1 MSNIEKKLWKVRVRM
16 NIIIPATGV
25 GKRFKEAGYKELK
38 PFIKVMKNKVILDYV
53 VECFD
58 VQNDIF
64 YFIVQEREKSKFED
78 FALSRKINAK
88 IIVYK
93 GEKLGPAGSLYGVV
107 SQLQDILDEE
117 VIISYCDFGQE
128 WNYKDFLQFAQKNL
142 DVQAIIPC
150 YTGYHPHL
158 LPLENVY
165 AACKVYDDTYKV
177 YEVIEKY
184 NSKNKFEEY
193 YSSGIYY
200 FRTLKLAIEAIKKQI
215 EAKDMASGEY
225 YVSVTNNYIEN
236 VLCYPFIEK
245 FYQFGTP
252 KDFEYV
258 KEKLNSQDVNNEKT
272 KIQNTIILSAGRGE
286 RFLNLNFNQPKPFL
300 PLGKTSIIEN
310 IIDTLKNVDTNII
323 CVGAQDHEKYWEN
336 IKQEIRFVK
345 PNKIGAAYS
354 YKESCGDLSGNV
366 LILPCD
372 LIAKHVNKEF
382 IRLQKEYEVIVFVT
396 HASKYNIN
404 NPHYFTWVDGENNKI
419 DNIFVKNRSNDANLV
434 MIGSFYFKEN
444 SLLLEYINKIFQ
456 EDVKTNGEF
465 YIDNVFELLIK
476 THKIG
481 YIIVDNY
488 FSFGTPEEYLENKYW
503 YNIPKSKI
511 RD

>member
-1 MSNIEKKLWKVRVRM
+1 M
-16 NIIIPATGV
+16 NIIIPATGI

-38 PFIKVMKNKVILDYV
+38 PFIKVMEDKVILDYV

-64 YFIVQEREKSKFED
+64 YFIAQECEKNKFED
-78 FALSRKINAK
+78 FVLSRKINAK
-88 IIVYK
+88 VIVYK

-107 SQLQDILDEE
+107 SQLQDILDAE

-128 WNYKDFLQFAQKNL
+128 WNYKDFLQFAQENL
-142 DVQAIIPC
+142 EAQAIIPC

-165 AACKVYDDTYKV
+165 AACKVYDNTYKV

-200 FRTLKLAIEAIKKQI
+200 FRSLKLAMEAIKKQI
-215 EAKDMASGEY
+215 EAQDMVFGEY
-225 YVSVTNNYIEN
+225 YMSVTNNYLEN

-252 KDFEYV
+252 KDFEYA
-258 KEKLNSQDVNNEKT
+258 KEKLNLQDVNNEKT

-310 IIDTLKNVDTNII
+310 IIDTLKNVGTNII
-323 CVGAQDHEKYWEN
+323 CVGAQDHKKYWES
-336 IKQEIRFVK
+336 IKQEVRFVE

-354 YKESCGDLSGNV
+354 YKESCKDLDGDV

-372 LIAKHVNKEF
+372 LIAKHINEEF
-382 IRLQKEYEVIVFVT
+382 KKLQKEYEVIIFVT
-396 HASKYNIN
+396 QASKYNIN
-404 NPHYFTWVDGENNKI
+404 NPHYFTWIDGKDNKI
-419 DNIFVKNRSNDANLV
+419 DNIFIKNRSNGANLI

-456 EDVKTNGEF
+456 EDIKTNGEF

-476 THKIG
+476 THNIG
-481 YIIVDNY
+481 YMIVDNY
-488 FSFGTPEEYLENKYW
+488 FSFGTPEEYMENKYW
-503 YNIPKSKI
+503 FCKINIRKNNGQ
-511 RD
+511 

>member
-1 MSNIEKKLWKVRVRM
+1 M
-16 NIIIPATGV
+16 NIIIPATGI
-25 GKRFKEAGYKELK
+25 GKRFKEAGYKDLK
-38 PFIKVMKNKVILDYV
+38 PFIKVVKDKVILDYV

-58 VQNDIF
+58 TQKDIF
-64 YFIVQEREKSKFED
+64 YFIVQECEKNKFED
-78 FALSRKINAK
+78 FILSRKINAK

-93 GEKLGPAGSLYGVV
+93 GQKLGPAGSLYGVV
-107 SQLQDILDEE
+107 SQLQDILNEE

-128 WNYKDFLQFAQKNL
+128 WNYRDFIQFIQENL

-165 AACKVYDDTYKV
+165 AVCKVYDNTYKV

-215 EAKDMASGEY
+215 EAKDKVFGEY
-225 YVSVTNNYIEN
+225 YISMTNNYLEN

-252 KDFEYV
+252 KDFEYA
-258 KEKLNSQDVNNEKT
+258 KKKLNSQDVNNEKI

-300 PLGKTSIIEN
+300 PLGKTCIIDN
-310 IIDTLKNVDTNII
+310 IINTLNDVETNII
-323 CVGAQDHEKYWEN
+323 CVGAQDHKKYWES
-336 IKQEIRFVK
+336 IKQEVRFVK

-354 YKESCGDLSGNV
+354 YKESCGNLSGDV

-372 LIAKHVNKEF
+372 LIAKHITKEF

-396 HASKYNIN
+396 HASKYNVN

-456 EDVKTNGEF
+456 VDIKTNGEF

-476 THKIG
+476 THKVG
-481 YIIVDNY
+481 YVIVSNY
-488 FSFGTPEEYLENKYW
+488 FSYGTPDEYLENKYW
-503 YNIPKSKI
+503 
-511 RD
+511 RM

>member
-1 MSNIEKKLWKVRVRM
+1 M
-16 NIIIPATGV
+16 NIIIPATGI

-38 PFIKVMKNKVILDYV
+38 PFIKVMKDKVILDYV
-53 VECFD
+53 IECFD
-58 VQNDIF
+58 TQKDVF
-64 YFIVQEREKSKFED
+64 YFIIQECEKNKFED
-78 FALSRKINAK
+78 FILSRKINAK

-93 GEKLGPAGSLYGVV
+93 GQKLGPAGSLYGVV
-107 SQLQDILDEE
+107 SQLQDILNEE

-128 WNYKDFLQFAQKNL
+128 WNYRDFIQFTQENL

-165 AACKVYDDTYKV
+165 AVCKVYDNTYKV

-215 EAKDMASGEY
+215 EAKDKVFGEY
-225 YVSVTNNYIEN
+225 YISMTNNYLEN

-252 KDFEYV
+252 KDFEYA
-258 KEKLNSQDVNNEKT
+258 KKKLNSQDVNNEKI

-310 IIDTLKNVDTNII
+310 IIDTLKDVETKII
-323 CVGAQDHEKYWEN
+323 CVGAQDHKKYWES
-336 IKQEIRFVK
+336 IKQEVRFVK

-354 YKESCGDLSGNV
+354 YKESCGNLSGDV

-372 LIAKHVNKEF
+372 LIAKHITKEF

-396 HASKYNIN
+396 HASKYNVN
-404 NPHYFTWVDGENNKI
+404 NSHYFTWVDGENNKI

-434 MIGSFYFKEN
+434 MIGSFYFK
-444 SLLLEYINKIFQ
+444 
-456 EDVKTNGEF
+456 
-465 YIDNVFELLIK
+465 
-476 THKIG
+476 
-481 YIIVDNY
+481 
-488 FSFGTPEEYLENKYW
+488 
-503 YNIPKSKI
+503 
-511 RD
+511 

>member
-1 MSNIEKKLWKVRVRM
+1 M
-16 NIIIPATGV
+16 NIIIPATGI
-25 GKRFKEAGYKELK
+25 GKRFKEAGYKDLK
-38 PFIKVMKNKVILDYV
+38 PFIKVVKDKVILDYV

-58 VQNDIF
+58 TQKDIF
-64 YFIVQEREKSKFED
+64 YFIVQECEKNKFED
-78 FALSRKINAK
+78 FILSRKINAK

-93 GEKLGPAGSLYGVV
+93 GQKLGPAGSLYGVV
-107 SQLQDILDEE
+107 SQLQDILNEE

-128 WNYKDFLQFAQKNL
+128 WNYRDFIQFTQENL

-165 AACKVYDDTYKV
+165 AVCKVYDNTYKV

-215 EAKDMASGEY
+215 EAKDKVFGEY
-225 YVSVTNNYIEN
+225 YISMTNNYLEN

-252 KDFEYV
+252 KDFEYA
-258 KEKLNSQDVNNEKT
+258 KKKLNSQDVNNEKI

-300 PLGKTSIIEN
+300 PLGKTCIIDN
-310 IIDTLKNVDTNII
+310 IINTLNDVETNII
-323 CVGAQDHEKYWEN
+323 CVGAQDHKKYWES
-336 IKQEIRFVK
+336 IKQEVRFVK

-354 YKESCGDLSGNV
+354 YKESCGNLSGDV

-372 LIAKHVNKEF
+372 LIAKHITKEF

-396 HASKYNIN
+396 HASKYNVN

-444 SLLLEYINKIFQ
+444 S
-456 EDVKTNGEF
+456 
-465 YIDNVFELLIK
+465 
-476 THKIG
+476 
-481 YIIVDNY
+481 
-488 FSFGTPEEYLENKYW
+488 
-503 YNIPKSKI
+503 
-511 RD
+511 

>member
-1 MSNIEKKLWKVRVRM
+1 M
-16 NIIIPATGV
+16 NIIIPATGI

-38 PFIKVMKNKVILDYV
+38 PFIKVMKDKVILDYV
-53 VECFD
+53 IECFD
-58 VQNDIF
+58 TQKDVF
-64 YFIVQEREKSKFED
+64 YFIIQECEKNKFED
-78 FALSRKINAK
+78 FILSRKINAK

-93 GEKLGPAGSLYGVV
+93 GQKLGPAGSLYGVV
-107 SQLQDILDEE
+107 SQLQDILNEE

-128 WNYKDFLQFAQKNL
+128 WNYRDFIQFTQENL

-165 AACKVYDDTYKV
+165 AVCKVYDNTYKV

-215 EAKDMASGEY
+215 EAKDKVFGEY
-225 YVSVTNNYIEN
+225 YISMTNNYLEN

-252 KDFEYV
+252 KDFEYA
-258 KEKLNSQDVNNEKT
+258 KKKLNSQDVNNEKI

-310 IIDTLKNVDTNII
+310 IIDTLKDVETKII
-323 CVGAQDHEKYWEN
+323 CVGAQDHKKYWES
-336 IKQEIRFVK
+336 IKQEVRFVK

-354 YKESCGDLSGNV
+354 YKESCGNLSGDV

-372 LIAKHVNKEF
+372 LIAKHITKEF

-396 HASKYNIN
+396 HASKYNVN
-404 NPHYFTWVDGENNKI
+404 NSHYFTWVDGENNKI

-434 MIGSFYFKEN
+434 MIGSFYFKA
-444 SLLLEYINKIFQ
+444 
-456 EDVKTNGEF
+456 
-465 YIDNVFELLIK
+465 
-476 THKIG
+476 
-481 YIIVDNY
+481 
-488 FSFGTPEEYLENKYW
+488 
-503 YNIPKSKI
+503 
-511 RD
+511 

>member
-1 MSNIEKKLWKVRVRM
+1 M
-16 NIIIPATGV
+16 NIIIPATGI
-25 GKRFKEAGYKELK
+25 GKRFKEAGYKDLK
-38 PFIKVMKNKVILDYV
+38 PFIKVVKDKVILDYV

-58 VQNDIF
+58 TQKDIF
-64 YFIVQEREKSKFED
+64 YFIVQECEKNKFED
-78 FALSRKINAK
+78 FILSRKINAK

-93 GEKLGPAGSLYGVV
+93 GQKLGPAGSLYGVV
-107 SQLQDILDEE
+107 SQLQDILNEE

-128 WNYKDFLQFAQKNL
+128 WNYRDFIQFTQENL

-165 AACKVYDDTYKV
+165 AVCKVYDNTYKV

-215 EAKDMASGEY
+215 EAKDKVFGEY
-225 YVSVTNNYIEN
+225 YISMTNNYLEN

-252 KDFEYV
+252 KDFEYA
-258 KEKLNSQDVNNEKT
+258 KKKLNSQDVNNEKI

-300 PLGKTSIIEN
+300 PLGKTCIIDN
-310 IIDTLKNVDTNII
+310 IINTLNDVETNII
-323 CVGAQDHEKYWEN
+323 CVGAQDHKKYWES
-336 IKQEIRFVK
+336 IKQEVRFVK
-345 PNKIGAAYS
+345 SNKIGAAYS
-354 YKESCGDLSGNV
+354 YKESCGNLSGDV

-372 LIAKHVNKEF
+372 LIAKHITKEF

-396 HASKYNIN
+396 HASKYNVN

-456 EDVKTNGEF
+456 EDIKTNGEF

-476 THKIG
+476 THKVG
-481 YIIVDNY
+481 YVIVSNY
-488 FSFGTPEEYLENKYW
+488 FSYGTPDEYLENKYW
-503 YNIPKSKI
+503 
-511 RD
+511 RM

>member
-1 MSNIEKKLWKVRVRM
+1 M
-16 NIIIPATGV
+16 NIIIPATGI
-25 GKRFKEAGYKELK
+25 GKRFKEAGYKDLK
-38 PFIKVMKNKVILDYV
+38 PFIKVVKDKVILDYV

-58 VQNDIF
+58 TQKDIF
-64 YFIVQEREKSKFED
+64 YFIVQECEKNKFED
-78 FALSRKINAK
+78 FILSRKINAK

-93 GEKLGPAGSLYGVV
+93 GRKLGPAGSLYGVV
-107 SQLQDILDEE
+107 SQLQDILNEE

-128 WNYKDFLQFAQKNL
+128 WNYRDFIQFTQENL

-165 AACKVYDDTYKV
+165 AVCKVYDNTYKV

-215 EAKDMASGEY
+215 EAKDKVFGEY
-225 YVSVTNNYIEN
+225 YISMTNNYLEN

-252 KDFEYV
+252 KDFEYA
-258 KEKLNSQDVNNEKT
+258 KKKLNSQDVNNEKI

-300 PLGKTSIIEN
+300 PLGKTCIIDN
-310 IIDTLKNVDTNII
+310 IINTLNDVETNII
-323 CVGAQDHEKYWEN
+323 CVGAQDHKKYWES
-336 IKQEIRFVK
+336 IKQEVRFVK

-354 YKESCGDLSGNV
+354 YKESCGNLSGDV

-372 LIAKHVNKEF
+372 LIAKHITKEF

-396 HASKYNIN
+396 HASKYNVN

-456 EDVKTNGEF
+456 EDIKTNGEF

-476 THKIG
+476 THKVG
-481 YIIVDNY
+481 YVIVSNY
-488 FSFGTPEEYLENKYW
+488 FSYGTPDEYLENKYW
-503 YNIPKSKI
+503 
-511 RD
+511 RM

>member
-1 MSNIEKKLWKVRVRM
+1 M
-16 NIIIPATGV
+16 NIIIPATGI
-25 GKRFKEAGYKELK
+25 GKRFKEAGYKDLK
-38 PFIKVMKNKVILDYV
+38 PFIKVVKDKVILDYV

-58 VQNDIF
+58 TQKDIF
-64 YFIVQEREKSKFED
+64 YFIVQECEKNKFED
-78 FALSRKINAK
+78 FILSRKINAK

-93 GEKLGPAGSLYGVV
+93 GQKLGPAGSLYGVV
-107 SQLQDILDEE
+107 SQLQDILNEE

-128 WNYKDFLQFAQKNL
+128 WNYRDFIQFTQENL

-165 AACKVYDDTYKV
+165 AVCKVYDNTYKV

-215 EAKDMASGEY
+215 EAKDKVFGEY
-225 YVSVTNNYIEN
+225 YISMTNNYLEN

-252 KDFEYV
+252 KDFEYA
-258 KEKLNSQDVNNEKT
+258 KKKLNSQDVNNEKI

-300 PLGKTSIIEN
+300 PLGKTCIIDN
-310 IIDTLKNVDTNII
+310 IINTLNDVETNII
-323 CVGAQDHEKYWEN
+323 CVGAQDHKKYWES
-336 IKQEIRFVK
+336 IKQEVRFVK

-354 YKESCGDLSGNV
+354 YKESCGNLSGDV

-372 LIAKHVNKEF
+372 LIAKHITKEF

-396 HASKYNIN
+396 HASKYNVN

-444 SLLLEYINKIFQ
+444 SLLLE
-456 EDVKTNGEF
+456 
-465 YIDNVFELLIK
+465 
-476 THKIG
+476 
-481 YIIVDNY
+481 
-488 FSFGTPEEYLENKYW
+488 
-503 YNIPKSKI
+503 
-511 RD
+511 

>member
-1 MSNIEKKLWKVRVRM
+1 M
-16 NIIIPATGV
+16 NIIIPATGI
-25 GKRFKEAGYKELK
+25 GKRFKEAGYKDLK
-38 PFIKVMKNKVILDYV
+38 PFIKVVKDKVILDYV

-58 VQNDIF
+58 TQKDIF
-64 YFIVQEREKSKFED
+64 YFIVQECEKNKFED
-78 FALSRKINAK
+78 FILSRKINAK

-93 GEKLGPAGSLYGVV
+93 GQKLGPAGSLYGVV
-107 SQLQDILDEE
+107 SQLQDILNEE

-128 WNYKDFLQFAQKNL
+128 WNYRDFIQFTQENL

-165 AACKVYDDTYKV
+165 AVCKVYDNTYKV

-215 EAKDMASGEY
+215 EAKDKVFGEY
-225 YVSVTNNYIEN
+225 YISMTNNYLEN

-252 KDFEYV
+252 KDFEYA
-258 KEKLNSQDVNNEKT
+258 KKKLNSQDVNNEKI

-300 PLGKTSIIEN
+300 PLGKTCIIDN
-310 IIDTLKNVDTNII
+310 IINTLNDVETNII
-323 CVGAQDHEKYWEN
+323 CVGAQDHKKYWES
-336 IKQEIRFVK
+336 IKQEVRFVK

-354 YKESCGDLSGNV
+354 YKESCGNLSGDV

-372 LIAKHVNKEF
+372 LIAKHITKEF

-396 HASKYNIN
+396 HASKYNVN

-444 SLLLEYINKIFQ
+444 SLLLEY
-456 EDVKTNGEF
+456 
-465 YIDNVFELLIK
+465 
-476 THKIG
+476 
-481 YIIVDNY
+481 
-488 FSFGTPEEYLENKYW
+488 
-503 YNIPKSKI
+503 
-511 RD
+511 

>member
-1 MSNIEKKLWKVRVRM
+1 VVKD
-16 NIIIPATGV
+16 
-25 GKRFKEAGYKELK
+25 
-38 PFIKVMKNKVILDYV
+38 KVILDYV

-58 VQNDIF
+58 TQKDIF
-64 YFIVQEREKSKFED
+64 YFIVQECEKNKFED
-78 FALSRKINAK
+78 FILSRKINAK

-93 GEKLGPAGSLYGVV
+93 GQKLGPAGSLYGVV
-107 SQLQDILDEE
+107 SQLQDILNEE

-128 WNYKDFLQFAQKNL
+128 WNYRDFIQFTQENL

-165 AACKVYDDTYKV
+165 AVCKVYDNTYKV

-215 EAKDMASGEY
+215 EAKDKVFGEY
-225 YVSVTNNYIEN
+225 YISMTNNYLEN

-252 KDFEYV
+252 KDFEYA
-258 KEKLNSQDVNNEKT
+258 KKKLNSQDVNNEKI

-300 PLGKTSIIEN
+300 PLGKTCIIDN
-310 IIDTLKNVDTNII
+310 IINTLNDVETNII
-323 CVGAQDHEKYWEN
+323 CVGAQDHKKYWES
-336 IKQEIRFVK
+336 IKQEVRFVK

-354 YKESCGDLSGNV
+354 YKESCGNLSGDV

-372 LIAKHVNKEF
+372 LIAKHITKEF

-396 HASKYNIN
+396 HASKYNVN

-456 EDVKTNGEF
+456 EDIKTNGEF

-476 THKIG
+476 THKVG
-481 YIIVDNY
+481 YVIVSNY
-488 FSFGTPEEYLENKYW
+488 FSYGTPDEYLENKYW
-503 YNIPKSKI
+503 
-511 RD
+511 RM

>member
-1 MSNIEKKLWKVRVRM
+1 M
-16 NIIIPATGV
+16 NIIIPATGI

-38 PFIKVMKNKVILDYV
+38 PFIKVMKDKVILDYV
-53 VECFD
+53 IECFD
-58 VQNDIF
+58 TQKDVF
-64 YFIVQEREKSKFED
+64 YFIIQECEKNKFED
-78 FALSRKINAK
+78 FILSRKINAK

-93 GEKLGPAGSLYGVV
+93 GQKLGPAGSLYGVV
-107 SQLQDILDEE
+107 SQLQDILNEE

-128 WNYKDFLQFAQKNL
+128 WNYRDFIQFTQENL

-158 LPLENVY
+158 LPLENMY
-165 AACKVYDDTYKV
+165 AVCKVYDNTYKV

-215 EAKDMASGEY
+215 EAKDKVFGEY
-225 YVSVTNNYIEN
+225 YISMTNNYLEN

-252 KDFEYV
+252 KDFEYA
-258 KEKLNSQDVNNEKT
+258 KKKLNSQDVNNEKI

-310 IIDTLKNVDTNII
+310 IIDTLKDVETKII
-323 CVGAQDHEKYWEN
+323 CVGAQDHKKYWES
-336 IKQEIRFVK
+336 IKQEVRFVK

-354 YKESCGDLSGNV
+354 YKESCGNLSGDV

-372 LIAKHVNKEF
+372 LIAKHITKEF

-396 HASKYNIN
+396 HASKYNVN
-404 NPHYFTWVDGENNKI
+404 NSHYFTWVDGENNKI

-434 MIGSFYFKEN
+434 MIGSFYFKAN

-456 EDVKTNGEF
+456 EDIKTNGEF

-476 THKIG
+476 THKVG
-481 YIIVDNY
+481 YVIVSNY
-488 FSFGTPEEYLENKYW
+488 FSYGTPDEYMENKYW
-503 YNIPKSKI
+503 
-511 RD
+511 RM

>member
-1 MSNIEKKLWKVRVRM
+1 M
-16 NIIIPATGV
+16 NIIIPATGI
-25 GKRFKEAGYKELK
+25 GKRFKEAGYKDLK
-38 PFIKVMKNKVILDYV
+38 PFIKVVKDKVILDYV

-58 VQNDIF
+58 TQKDIF
-64 YFIVQEREKSKFED
+64 YFIVQECEKNKFED
-78 FALSRKINAK
+78 FILSRKINAK

-93 GEKLGPAGSLYGVV
+93 GQKLGPAGSLYGVV
-107 SQLQDILDEE
+107 SQLQDILNEE

-128 WNYKDFLQFAQKNL
+128 WNYRDFIQFTQENL

-165 AACKVYDDTYKV
+165 AVCKVYDNTYKV

-215 EAKDMASGEY
+215 EAKDKVFGEY
-225 YVSVTNNYIEN
+225 YISMTNNYLEN

-252 KDFEYV
+252 KDFEYA
-258 KEKLNSQDVNNEKT
+258 KKKLNSQDVNNEKI

-286 RFLNLNFNQPKPFL
+286 RFLNLDFNQPKPFL
-300 PLGKTSIIEN
+300 PLGKTCIIDN
-310 IIDTLKNVDTNII
+310 IINTLNDVETNII
-323 CVGAQDHEKYWEN
+323 CVGAQDHKKYWES
-336 IKQEIRFVK
+336 IKQEVRFVK

-354 YKESCGDLSGNV
+354 YKESCGNLSGDV

-372 LIAKHVNKEF
+372 LIAKHITKEF

-396 HASKYNIN
+396 HASKYNVN

-456 EDVKTNGEF
+456 EDIKTNGEF

-476 THKIG
+476 THKVG
-481 YIIVDNY
+481 YVIVSNY
-488 FSFGTPEEYLENKYW
+488 FSYGTPDEYLENKYW
-503 YNIPKSKI
+503 
-511 RD
+511 RM

>member
-1 MSNIEKKLWKVRVRM
+1 M
-16 NIIIPATGV
+16 NIIIPATGI
-25 GKRFKEAGYKELK
+25 GKRFKEAGYKDLK
-38 PFIKVMKNKVILDYV
+38 PFIKVIEDKIILDYV
-53 VECFD
+53 IECFD
-58 VQNDIF
+58 IQNDTF
-64 YFIVQEREKSKFED
+64 YFIVQESEKNKFED
-78 FALSRKINAK
+78 FISSRNINARV
-88 IIVYK
+88 IVYT
-93 GEKLGPAGSLYGVV
+93 GEKLGPAGSLYGVFL
-107 SQLQDILDEE
+107 QLEDILNEE

-128 WNYKDFLQFAQKNL
+128 WNYKNFLKFIEENQDAQA
-142 DVQAIIPC
+142 VIPC

-158 LPLENVY
+158 IPLENVY
-165 AACKVYDDTYKV
+165 AACKVYDNTYKV

-184 NSKNKFEEY
+184 NSKNKFEEC

-200 FRTLKLAIEAIKKQI
+200 FKSLKLAMEAIKKQI
-215 EAKDMASGEY
+215 DAKDMTSGEY
-225 YVSVTNNYIEN
+225 YISVTNNYLEN

-258 KEKLNSQDVNNEKT
+258 KDKLNSQDIYNEKL
-272 KIQNTIILSAGRGE
+272 KIQNTVILSAGRGE

-300 PLGKTSIIEN
+300 PLGDSTIVEN
-310 IIDTLKNVDTNII
+310 IINTLKNVETNII

-336 IKQEIRFVK
+336 ISKEVRFVK

-354 YKESCGDLSGNV
+354 YKESCGDLKGDV

-372 LIAKHVNKEF
+372 LIAKHINEEF
-382 IRLQKEYEVIVFVT
+382 KSLQKECEIIIFVT
-396 HASKYNIN
+396 QASRYNIN
-404 NPHYFTWVDGENNKI
+404 NPHYFTWVDGKDGKVDTI
-419 DNIFVKNRSNDANLV
+419 SVKNRSNDTDLV

-456 EDVKTNGEF
+456 EDIKTNGEF

-476 THKIG
+476 THKVG
-481 YIIVDNY
+481 YIIVNNY

-503 YNIPKSKI
+503 FEVVL
-511 RD
+511 

>member
-1 MSNIEKKLWKVRVRM
+1 M
-16 NIIIPATGV
+16 NIIIPATGI
-25 GKRFKEAGYKELK
+25 GKRFKEAGYKDLK
-38 PFIKVMKNKVILDYV
+38 PFIKVVKDKVILDYV

-58 VQNDIF
+58 TQKDIF
-64 YFIVQEREKSKFED
+64 YFIVQECEKNKFED
-78 FALSRKINAK
+78 FILSRKINAK

-93 GEKLGPAGSLYGVV
+93 GQKLGPAGSLYGVV
-107 SQLQDILDEE
+107 SQLQDILNEE

-128 WNYKDFLQFAQKNL
+128 WNYRDFIQFIQENL

-165 AACKVYDDTYKV
+165 AVCKVYDNTYKV

-215 EAKDMASGEY
+215 EAKDKVFGEY
-225 YVSVTNNYIEN
+225 YISMTNNYLEN

-252 KDFEYV
+252 KDFEYA
-258 KEKLNSQDVNNEKT
+258 KKKLNSQDVNNEKI

-300 PLGKTSIIEN
+300 PLGKTCIIDN
-310 IIDTLKNVDTNII
+310 IINTLNDVETNII
-323 CVGAQDHEKYWEN
+323 CVGAQDHKKYWES
-336 IKQEIRFVK
+336 IKQEVRFVK

-354 YKESCGDLSGNV
+354 YKESCGNLSGDV

-372 LIAKHVNKEF
+372 LIAKHITKEF

-396 HASKYNIN
+396 HASKYNVN

-456 EDVKTNGEF
+456 EDIKTNGEF

-476 THKIG
+476 THKVG
-481 YIIVDNY
+481 YVIVSNY
-488 FSFGTPEEYLENKYW
+488 FSYGTPDEYLENKYW
-503 YNIPKSKI
+503 
-511 RD
+511 RM

>member
-1 MSNIEKKLWKVRVRM
+1 M
-16 NIIIPATGV
+16 NIIIPATGI

-38 PFIKVMKNKVILDYV
+38 PFIKVMKDKVILDYV
-53 VECFD
+53 IECFD
-58 VQNDIF
+58 TQKDVF
-64 YFIVQEREKSKFED
+64 YFIIQECEKNKFED
-78 FALSRKINAK
+78 FILSRKINAK

-93 GEKLGPAGSLYGVV
+93 GQKLGPAGSLYGVV
-107 SQLQDILDEE
+107 SQLQDILNEE

-128 WNYKDFLQFAQKNL
+128 WNYRDFIQFTQENL

-165 AACKVYDDTYKV
+165 AVCKVYDNTYKV

-215 EAKDMASGEY
+215 EAKDKVFGEY
-225 YVSVTNNYIEN
+225 YISMTNNYLEN

-252 KDFEYV
+252 KDFEYA
-258 KEKLNSQDVNNEKT
+258 KKKLNSQDVNNEKI

-310 IIDTLKNVDTNII
+310 IIDTLKDVETKII
-323 CVGAQDHEKYWEN
+323 CVGAQDHKKYWES
-336 IKQEIRFVK
+336 IKQEVRFVK

-354 YKESCGDLSGNV
+354 YKESCGNLSGDV

-372 LIAKHVNKEF
+372 LIAKHITKEF

-396 HASKYNIN
+396 HASKYNVN
-404 NPHYFTWVDGENNKI
+404 NSHYFTWVDGENNKI
-419 DNIFVKNRSNDANLV
+419 DNI
-434 MIGSFYFKEN
+434 
-444 SLLLEYINKIFQ
+444 
-456 EDVKTNGEF
+456 
-465 YIDNVFELLIK
+465 
-476 THKIG
+476 
-481 YIIVDNY
+481 
-488 FSFGTPEEYLENKYW
+488 
-503 YNIPKSKI
+503 
-511 RD
+511 

>member
-1 MSNIEKKLWKVRVRM
+1 M
-16 NIIIPATGV
+16 NIIIPATGI
-25 GKRFKEAGYKELK
+25 GKRFKEAGYKDLK
-38 PFIKVMKNKVILDYV
+38 PFIKVVKDKVILDYV

-58 VQNDIF
+58 VQKDIF
-64 YFIVQEREKSKFED
+64 YFIVQECEKNKFED
-78 FALSRKINAK
+78 FILSRKINAK
-88 IIVYK
+88 VIVYK

-107 SQLQDILDEE
+107 SQLQDILNEE
-117 VIISYCDFGQE
+117 IIVSYCDFGQE
-128 WNYKDFLQFAQKNL
+128 WNYRDFMQFIQENL

-165 AACKVYDDTYKV
+165 AVCKVYDNTYKV

-215 EAKDMASGEY
+215 EAKDKVFGEY
-225 YVSVTNNYIEN
+225 YISMTNNYLEN
-236 VLCYPFIEK
+236 VLCYPFIGK

-258 KEKLNSQDVNNEKT
+258 KKKLNSQDVNNEKI

-300 PLGKTSIIEN
+300 PLGKTCIIDN
-310 IIDTLKNVDTNII
+310 IINTLNDVETNII
-323 CVGAQDHEKYWEN
+323 CVGAQDHKKYWES
-336 IKQEIRFVK
+336 IKQEVRFVK

-354 YKESCGDLSGNV
+354 YKESCGNLSGDV

-372 LIAKHVNKEF
+372 LIAKHITKEF

-396 HASKYNIN
+396 HASKYNVN

-434 MIGSFYFKEN
+434 MIG
-444 SLLLEYINKIFQ
+444 
-456 EDVKTNGEF
+456 
-465 YIDNVFELLIK
+465 
-476 THKIG
+476 
-481 YIIVDNY
+481 
-488 FSFGTPEEYLENKYW
+488 
-503 YNIPKSKI
+503 
-511 RD
+511 

>member
-1 MSNIEKKLWKVRVRM
+1 M
-16 NIIIPATGV
+16 NIIIPATGI
-25 GKRFKEAGYKELK
+25 GKRFKEAGYKDLK
-38 PFIKVMKNKVILDYV
+38 PFIKVVKDKVILDYV

-58 VQNDIF
+58 TQKDIF
-64 YFIVQEREKSKFED
+64 YFIVQECEKNKFED
-78 FALSRKINAK
+78 FILSRKINAK

-93 GEKLGPAGSLYGVV
+93 GQKLGPAGSLYGVV
-107 SQLQDILDEE
+107 SQLQDILNEE

-128 WNYKDFLQFAQKNL
+128 WNYRDFIQFTQENL

-165 AACKVYDDTYKV
+165 AVCKVYDNTYKV

-215 EAKDMASGEY
+215 EAKDKVFGEY
-225 YVSVTNNYIEN
+225 YISMTNNYLEN

-252 KDFEYV
+252 KDFEYA
-258 KEKLNSQDVNNEKT
+258 KKKLNSQDVNNEKI

-300 PLGKTSIIEN
+300 PLGKTCIIDN
-310 IIDTLKNVDTNII
+310 IINTLNDVETNII
-323 CVGAQDHEKYWEN
+323 CVGAQDHKKYWES
-336 IKQEIRFVK
+336 IKQEVRFVK

-354 YKESCGDLSGNV
+354 YKESCGNLSGDV

-372 LIAKHVNKEF
+372 LIAKHITKEF

-396 HASKYNIN
+396 HASKYNVN

-456 EDVKTNGEF
+456 E
-465 YIDNVFELLIK
+465 
-476 THKIG
+476 
-481 YIIVDNY
+481 
-488 FSFGTPEEYLENKYW
+488 
-503 YNIPKSKI
+503 
-511 RD
+511 

>member
-1 MSNIEKKLWKVRVRM
+1 M
-16 NIIIPATGV
+16 NIIIPATGI

-38 PFIKVMKNKVILDYV
+38 PFIKVMKDKVILDYV
-53 VECFD
+53 IECFD
-58 VQNDIF
+58 TQKDVF
-64 YFIVQEREKSKFED
+64 YFIIQECEKNKFED
-78 FALSRKINAK
+78 FILSRKINAK

-93 GEKLGPAGSLYGVV
+93 GQKLGPAGSLYGVV
-107 SQLQDILDEE
+107 SQLQDILNEE

-128 WNYKDFLQFAQKNL
+128 WNYRDFIQFTQENL

-165 AACKVYDDTYKV
+165 AVCKVYDNTYKV

-215 EAKDMASGEY
+215 EAKDKVFGEY
-225 YVSVTNNYIEN
+225 YISMTNNYLEN

-252 KDFEYV
+252 KDFEYA
-258 KEKLNSQDVNNEKT
+258 KKKLNSQDVNNEKI

-310 IIDTLKNVDTNII
+310 IIDTLKDVETKII
-323 CVGAQDHEKYWEN
+323 CVGAQDHKKYWES
-336 IKQEIRFVK
+336 IKQEVRFVK

-354 YKESCGDLSGNV
+354 YKESCGNLSGDV

-372 LIAKHVNKEF
+372 LIAKHITKEF

-396 HASKYNIN
+396 HASKYNVN
-404 NPHYFTWVDGENNKI
+404 NSHYFTWVDGENNKI
-419 DNIFVKNRSNDANLV
+419 DSIFVKNRSNDANLV
-434 MIGSFYFKEN
+434 MIGSFYFKAN

-456 EDVKTNGEF
+456 EDIKTNGEF
-465 YIDNVFELLIK
+465 YIDNVFDLLIK
-476 THKIG
+476 THKVG
-481 YIIVDNY
+481 YVIVSNY
-488 FSFGTPEEYLENKYW
+488 FSYGTPDEYMENKYW
-503 YNIPKSKI
+503 
-511 RD
+511 RM

>member
-1 MSNIEKKLWKVRVRM
+1 M
-16 NIIIPATGV
+16 NIIIPATGI

-38 PFIKVMKNKVILDYV
+38 PFIKVMKDKVILDYV
-53 VECFD
+53 IECFD
-58 VQNDIF
+58 TQKDVF
-64 YFIVQEREKSKFED
+64 YFIIQECEKNKFED
-78 FALSRKINAK
+78 FILSRKINAK

-93 GEKLGPAGSLYGVV
+93 GQKLGPAGSLYGVV
-107 SQLQDILDEE
+107 SQLQDILNEE

-128 WNYKDFLQFAQKNL
+128 WNYRDFIQFTQENL

-165 AACKVYDDTYKV
+165 AVCKVYDNTYKV

-215 EAKDMASGEY
+215 EAKDKVFGEY
-225 YVSVTNNYIEN
+225 YISMTNNYLEN

-252 KDFEYV
+252 KDFEYA
-258 KEKLNSQDVNNEKT
+258 KKKLNSQDVNNEKI

-310 IIDTLKNVDTNII
+310 IIDTLKDVETKII
-323 CVGAQDHEKYWEN
+323 CVGAQDHKKYWES
-336 IKQEIRFVK
+336 IKQEVRFVK

-354 YKESCGDLSGNV
+354 YKESCGNLSGDV

-372 LIAKHVNKEF
+372 LIAKHITKEF

-396 HASKYNIN
+396 HASKYNVN
-404 NPHYFTWVDGENNKI
+404 NSHYFTWVDGENNKI

-434 MIGSFYFKEN
+434 MIGSFYF
-444 SLLLEYINKIFQ
+444 
-456 EDVKTNGEF
+456 
-465 YIDNVFELLIK
+465 
-476 THKIG
+476 
-481 YIIVDNY
+481 
-488 FSFGTPEEYLENKYW
+488 
-503 YNIPKSKI
+503 
-511 RD
+511 

>member
-1 MSNIEKKLWKVRVRM
+1 M
-16 NIIIPATGV
+16 NIIIPATGI
-25 GKRFKEAGYKELK
+25 GKRFKEAGYKDLK
-38 PFIKVMKNKVILDYV
+38 PFIKVIEDKIILDYV
-53 VECFD
+53 IECFD
-58 VQNDIF
+58 IQNDTF
-64 YFIVQEREKSKFED
+64 YFIVQESEKNKFED
-78 FALSRKINAK
+78 FISSRNINARV
-88 IIVYK
+88 IVYT
-93 GEKLGPAGSLYGVV
+93 GEKLGPAGSLYGVFL
-107 SQLQDILDEE
+107 QLEDILNEE

-128 WNYKDFLQFAQKNL
+128 WNYKHFLKFIEENQDAQA
-142 DVQAIIPC
+142 VIPC

-158 LPLENVY
+158 IPLENVY
-165 AACKVYDDTYKV
+165 AACKVYDNTYKV

-184 NSKNKFEEY
+184 NSKNKFEEC

-200 FRTLKLAIEAIKKQI
+200 FKSLKLAMEAIKKQI
-215 EAKDMASGEY
+215 DAKDMTSGEY
-225 YVSVTNNYIEN
+225 YISVTNNYLEN

-258 KEKLNSQDVNNEKT
+258 KDKLNSQDIYNEKL
-272 KIQNTIILSAGRGE
+272 KIQNTVILSAGRGE

-300 PLGKTSIIEN
+300 PLGDSTIVEN
-310 IIDTLKNVDTNII
+310 IINTLKNVETNII

-336 IKQEIRFVK
+336 ISKEVRFVK

-354 YKESCGDLSGNV
+354 YKESCGDLKGDV

-372 LIAKHVNKEF
+372 LIAKHINEEF
-382 IRLQKEYEVIVFVT
+382 KSLQKECEIIIFVT
-396 HASKYNIN
+396 QASRYNIN
-404 NPHYFTWVDGENNKI
+404 NPHYFTWVDGKDGKVDTI
-419 DNIFVKNRSNDANLV
+419 SVKNRSNDTDLV

-456 EDVKTNGEF
+456 EDIKTNGEF

-476 THKIG
+476 THKVG
-481 YIIVDNY
+481 YIIVNNY

-503 YNIPKSKI
+503 FEVVL
-511 RD
+511 

>member
-1 MSNIEKKLWKVRVRM
+1 M
-16 NIIIPATGV
+16 NIIIPATGI
-25 GKRFKEAGYKELK
+25 GKRFKEAGYKDLK
-38 PFIKVMKNKVILDYV
+38 PFIKVVKDKVILDYV

-58 VQNDIF
+58 TQKDIF
-64 YFIVQEREKSKFED
+64 YFIVQECEKNKFED
-78 FALSRKINAK
+78 FILSRKINAK

-93 GEKLGPAGSLYGVV
+93 GQKLGPAGSLYGVV
-107 SQLQDILDEE
+107 SQLQDILNEE

-128 WNYKDFLQFAQKNL
+128 WNYRDFIQFTQENL

-165 AACKVYDDTYKV
+165 AVCKVYDNTYKV

-215 EAKDMASGEY
+215 EAKDKVFGEY
-225 YVSVTNNYIEN
+225 YISMTNNYLEN

-252 KDFEYV
+252 KDFEYA
-258 KEKLNSQDVNNEKT
+258 KKKLNSQDVNNEKI

-300 PLGKTSIIEN
+300 PLGKTCIIDN
-310 IIDTLKNVDTNII
+310 IINTLNDVETNII
-323 CVGAQDHEKYWEN
+323 CVGAQDHKKYWES
-336 IKQEIRFVK
+336 IKQEVRFVK

-354 YKESCGDLSGNV
+354 YKESCGNLSGDV

-372 LIAKHVNKEF
+372 LIAKHITKEF

-396 HASKYNIN
+396 HASKYNVN

-419 DNIFVKNRSNDANLV
+419 DNIFVKNR
-434 MIGSFYFKEN
+434 
-444 SLLLEYINKIFQ
+444 
-456 EDVKTNGEF
+456 
-465 YIDNVFELLIK
+465 
-476 THKIG
+476 
-481 YIIVDNY
+481 
-488 FSFGTPEEYLENKYW
+488 
-503 YNIPKSKI
+503 
-511 RD
+511 

>member
-1 MSNIEKKLWKVRVRM
+1 M
-16 NIIIPATGV
+16 NIIIPATGI
-25 GKRFKEAGYKELK
+25 GKRFKEAGYKDLK
-38 PFIKVMKNKVILDYV
+38 PFIKVVKDKVILDYV

-58 VQNDIF
+58 TQKDIF
-64 YFIVQEREKSKFED
+64 YFIVQECEKNKFED
-78 FALSRKINAK
+78 FILSRKINAK

-93 GEKLGPAGSLYGVV
+93 GQKLGPAGSLYGVV
-107 SQLQDILDEE
+107 SQLQDILNEE

-128 WNYKDFLQFAQKNL
+128 WNYRDFIQFTQENL

-165 AACKVYDDTYKV
+165 AVCKVYDNTYKV

-215 EAKDMASGEY
+215 EAKDKVFGEY
-225 YVSVTNNYIEN
+225 YISMTNNYLEN

-252 KDFEYV
+252 KDFEYA
-258 KEKLNSQDVNNEKT
+258 KKKLNSQDVNNEKI

-300 PLGKTSIIEN
+300 PLGKTCIIDN
-310 IIDTLKNVDTNII
+310 IINTLNDVETNII
-323 CVGAQDHEKYWEN
+323 CVGAQDHKKYWES
-336 IKQEIRFVK
+336 IKQEVRFVK

-354 YKESCGDLSGNV
+354 YKESCGNLSGDV

-372 LIAKHVNKEF
+372 LIAKHITKEF

-396 HASKYNIN
+396 HASKYNVN

-419 DNIFVKNRSNDANLV
+419 DNIFV
-434 MIGSFYFKEN
+434 
-444 SLLLEYINKIFQ
+444 
-456 EDVKTNGEF
+456 
-465 YIDNVFELLIK
+465 
-476 THKIG
+476 
-481 YIIVDNY
+481 
-488 FSFGTPEEYLENKYW
+488 
-503 YNIPKSKI
+503 
-511 RD
+511 

>member
-1 MSNIEKKLWKVRVRM
+1 M
-16 NIIIPATGV
+16 NIIIPATGI
-25 GKRFKEAGYKELK
+25 GKRFKEAGYKDLK
-38 PFIKVMKNKVILDYV
+38 PFIKVVKDKVILDYV

-58 VQNDIF
+58 TQKDIF
-64 YFIVQEREKSKFED
+64 YFIVQECEKNKFED
-78 FALSRKINAK
+78 FILSRKINAK

-93 GEKLGPAGSLYGVV
+93 GQKLGPAGSLYGVV
-107 SQLQDILDEE
+107 SQLQDILNEE

-128 WNYKDFLQFAQKNL
+128 WNYRDFIQFTQENL

-165 AACKVYDDTYKV
+165 AVCKVYDNTYKV

-215 EAKDMASGEY
+215 EAKDKVFGEY
-225 YVSVTNNYIEN
+225 YISMTNNYLEN

-252 KDFEYV
+252 KDFEYA
-258 KEKLNSQDVNNEKT
+258 KKKLNSQDVNNEKI

-300 PLGKTSIIEN
+300 PLGKICIIDN
-310 IIDTLKNVDTNII
+310 IINTLNDVETNII
-323 CVGAQDHEKYWEN
+323 CVGAQDHKKYWES
-336 IKQEIRFVK
+336 IKQEVRFVK

-354 YKESCGDLSGNV
+354 YKESCGNLSGDV

-372 LIAKHVNKEF
+372 LIAKHITKEF

-396 HASKYNIN
+396 HASKYNVN

-456 EDVKTNGEF
+456 EDIKTNGEF

-476 THKIG
+476 THKVG
-481 YIIVDNY
+481 YVIVSNY
-488 FSFGTPEEYLENKYW
+488 FSYGTPDEYLENKYW
-503 YNIPKSKI
+503 
-511 RD
+511 RM

>member
-1 MSNIEKKLWKVRVRM
+1 M
-16 NIIIPATGV
+16 NIIIPATGI

-38 PFIKVMKNKVILDYV
+38 PFIKVMKDKVILDYV
-53 VECFD
+53 IECFD
-58 VQNDIF
+58 TQKDVF
-64 YFIVQEREKSKFED
+64 YFIIQECEKNKFED
-78 FALSRKINAK
+78 FILSRKINAK

-93 GEKLGPAGSLYGVV
+93 GQKLGPAGSLYGVV
-107 SQLQDILDEE
+107 SQLQDILNEE

-128 WNYKDFLQFAQKNL
+128 WNYRDFIQFTQENL

-165 AACKVYDDTYKV
+165 AVCKVYDNTYKV

-215 EAKDMASGEY
+215 EAKDKVFGEY
-225 YVSVTNNYIEN
+225 YISITNNYLEN

-252 KDFEYV
+252 KDFEYA
-258 KEKLNSQDVNNEKT
+258 KKKLNSQDVNNEKI

-310 IIDTLKNVDTNII
+310 IIDTLKDVETKII
-323 CVGAQDHEKYWEN
+323 CVGAQDHKKYWES
-336 IKQEIRFVK
+336 IKQEVRFVK

-354 YKESCGDLSGNV
+354 YKESCGNLSGDV

-372 LIAKHVNKEF
+372 LIAKHITKEF

-396 HASKYNIN
+396 HASKYNVN
-404 NPHYFTWVDGENNKI
+404 NSHYFTWVDGENNKI

-434 MIGSFYFKEN
+434 MIGSFYFKAN

-456 EDVKTNGEF
+456 EDIKTNGEF

-476 THKIG
+476 THKVG
-481 YIIVDNY
+481 YVIVSNY
-488 FSFGTPEEYLENKYW
+488 FSYGTPDEYMENKYW
-503 YNIPKSKI
+503 
-511 RD
+511 RM

>member
-1 MSNIEKKLWKVRVRM
+1 M
-16 NIIIPATGV
+16 NIIIPATGI

-38 PFIKVMKNKVILDYV
+38 PFIKVMKDKVILDYV
-53 VECFD
+53 IECFD
-58 VQNDIF
+58 TQKDVF
-64 YFIVQEREKSKFED
+64 YFIIQECEKNKFED
-78 FALSRKINAK
+78 FILSRKINAK

-93 GEKLGPAGSLYGVV
+93 GQKLGPAGSLYGVV
-107 SQLQDILDEE
+107 SQLQDILNEE

-128 WNYKDFLQFAQKNL
+128 WNYRDFIQFTQENL

-165 AACKVYDDTYKV
+165 AVCKVYDNTYKV

-215 EAKDMASGEY
+215 EAKDKVFGEY
-225 YVSVTNNYIEN
+225 YISMTNNYLEN

-252 KDFEYV
+252 KDFEYA
-258 KEKLNSQDVNNEKT
+258 KKKLNSQDVNNEKI

-310 IIDTLKNVDTNII
+310 IIDTLKDVETKII
-323 CVGAQDHEKYWEN
+323 CVGAQDHKKYWES
-336 IKQEIRFVK
+336 IKQEVRFVK

-354 YKESCGDLSGNV
+354 YKESCGNLSGDV

-372 LIAKHVNKEF
+372 LIAKHITKEF
-382 IRLQKEYEVIVFVT
+382 IRLQKEYEVIVFVA
-396 HASKYNIN
+396 HASKYNVN
-404 NPHYFTWVDGENNKI
+404 NSHYFTWVDGENNKI

-434 MIGSFYFKEN
+434 MIGSFYFKAN

-456 EDVKTNGEF
+456 EDIKTNGEF

-476 THKIG
+476 THKVG
-481 YIIVDNY
+481 YVIVSNY
-488 FSFGTPEEYLENKYW
+488 FSYGTPDEYMENKYW
-503 YNIPKSKI
+503 
-511 RD
+511 RM

>member
-1 MSNIEKKLWKVRVRM
+1 M
-16 NIIIPATGV
+16 NIIIPATGI

-38 PFIKVMKNKVILDYV
+38 PFIKVMKDKVILDYV
-53 VECFD
+53 IECFD
-58 VQNDIF
+58 TQKDVF
-64 YFIVQEREKSKFED
+64 YFIIQECEKNKFED
-78 FALSRKINAK
+78 FILSRKINAK

-93 GEKLGPAGSLYGVV
+93 GQKLGPAGSLYGVV
-107 SQLQDILDEE
+107 SQLQDILNEE

-128 WNYKDFLQFAQKNL
+128 WNYRDFIQFTQENL

-165 AACKVYDDTYKV
+165 AVCKVYDNTYKV

-215 EAKDMASGEY
+215 EAKDKVFGEY
-225 YVSVTNNYIEN
+225 YISMTNNYLEN

-252 KDFEYV
+252 KDFEYA
-258 KEKLNSQDVNNEKT
+258 KKKLNSQDVNNEKI

-310 IIDTLKNVDTNII
+310 IIDTLKDVETKII
-323 CVGAQDHEKYWEN
+323 CVGAQDHKKYWES
-336 IKQEIRFVK
+336 IKQEVRFVK

-354 YKESCGDLSGNV
+354 YKESCGNLSGDV

-372 LIAKHVNKEF
+372 LIAKHITKEF

-396 HASKYNIN
+396 HASKYNVN
-404 NPHYFTWVDGENNKI
+404 NSHYFTWVDGENNKI

-434 MIGSFYFKEN
+434 
-444 SLLLEYINKIFQ
+444 
-456 EDVKTNGEF
+456 
-465 YIDNVFELLIK
+465 
-476 THKIG
+476 
-481 YIIVDNY
+481 
-488 FSFGTPEEYLENKYW
+488 
-503 YNIPKSKI
+503 
-511 RD
+511 

>member
-1 MSNIEKKLWKVRVRM
+1 M
-16 NIIIPATGV
+16 NIIIPATGI

-38 PFIKVMKNKVILDYV
+38 PFIKVMKDKVILDYV

-64 YFIVQEREKSKFED
+64 YFIVQECEKSKFED

-93 GEKLGPAGSLYGVV
+93 GEKLGPAGSLYGVA

-128 WNYKDFLQFAQKNL
+128 WNYKDFLQFVQENPDAQA
-142 DVQAIIPC
+142 VIPC

-165 AACKVYDDTYKV
+165 AACKVYDNTYKV

-200 FRTLKLAIEAIKKQI
+200 FKALKLAIEAVKKQI
-215 EAKDMASGEY
+215 EAQDMVSGEY
-225 YVSVTNNYIEN
+225 YVSVTNNYLEN

-258 KEKLNSQDVNNEKT
+258 KEKLNSQDVNNEKI

-354 YKESCGDLSGNV
+354 YKESCGDLSGDV

-372 LIAKHVNKEF
+372 LIAKHINREF
-382 IRLQKEYEVIVFVT
+382 VRLQKEYEVIVFVT
-396 HASKYNIN
+396 HASKYNVN
-404 NPHYFTWVDGENNKI
+404 NPHYFTWIEGKNNKI
-419 DNIFVKNRSNDANLV
+419 DNIFVKNRSNDADLV

-456 EDVKTNGEF
+456 EDIKTNGEF

-488 FSFGTPEEYLENKYW
+488 FSFGTPDEYLENKYW
-503 YNIPKSKI
+503 YNIYKSEI

>member
-1 MSNIEKKLWKVRVRM
+1 MSNIEKKLWKVRVKM

-38 PFIKVMKNKVILDYV
+38 PFIEVMKDKVILDYV

-64 YFIVQEREKSKFED
+64 YFIVQECEKSKFED
-78 FALSRKINAK
+78 FVLSRKIKAK

-107 SQLQDILDEE
+107 SQLQDIFDEE
-117 VIISYCDFGQE
+117 IIISYCDFGQE
-128 WNYKDFLQFAQKNL
+128 WDYNDFLQFAQENPEA
-142 DVQAIIPC
+142 QAIIPC

-165 AACKVYDDTYKV
+165 AACKVYDNTYKV
-177 YEVIEKY
+177 YKVIEKY

-215 EAKDMASGEY
+215 EAQDMVSGEY
-225 YVSVTNNYIEN
+225 YISVANNYLEN

-258 KEKLNSQDVNNEKT
+258 KEKLNSQDVNNEKV

-310 IIDTLKNVDTNII
+310 IIDNLKNVNTNII
-323 CVGAQDHEKYWEN
+323 CIGAQDHEKYWEN

-354 YKESCGDLSGNV
+354 YKESCGNLSGDV

-372 LIAKHVNKEF
+372 LIAKHINKEF
-382 IRLQKEYEVIVFVT
+382 IRLQKEYEVIIFVT
-396 HASKYNIN
+396 QASRYNID
-404 NPHYFTWVDGENNKI
+404 NPYYFTWVDGEDNKI
-419 DNIFVKNRSNDANLV
+419 DNIFVKNRSNNANLI

-476 THKIG
+476 THKVG
-481 YIIVDNY
+481 YVIVDNY
-488 FSFGTPEEYLENKYW
+488 FSYGTPDEYLENKYW
-503 YNIPKSKI
+503 FKDNI
-511 RD
+511 

>member
-1 MSNIEKKLWKVRVRM
+1 M
-16 NIIIPATGV
+16 NIIIPATGI
-25 GKRFKEAGYKELK
+25 GKRFKEAGYKDLK
-38 PFIKVMKNKVILDYV
+38 PFIKVVKDKVILDYV

-58 VQNDIF
+58 TQKDIF
-64 YFIVQEREKSKFED
+64 YFIVQECEKNKFED
-78 FALSRKINAK
+78 FILSRKINAK

-93 GEKLGPAGSLYGVV
+93 GQKLGPAGSLYGVV
-107 SQLQDILDEE
+107 SQLQDILNEE

-128 WNYKDFLQFAQKNL
+128 WNYRDFIQFTQENL

-165 AACKVYDDTYKV
+165 AVCKVYDNTYKV

-215 EAKDMASGEY
+215 EAKDKVFGEY
-225 YVSVTNNYIEN
+225 YISMTNNYLEN

-252 KDFEYV
+252 KDFEYA
-258 KEKLNSQDVNNEKT
+258 KKKLNSQDVNNEKI

-300 PLGKTSIIEN
+300 PLGKTCIIDN
-310 IIDTLKNVDTNII
+310 IINTLNDVETNII
-323 CVGAQDHEKYWEN
+323 CVGAQDHKKYWES
-336 IKQEIRFVK
+336 IKQEVRFVK

-354 YKESCGDLSGNV
+354 YKESCGNLSGDV

-372 LIAKHVNKEF
+372 LIAKHITKEF

-396 HASKYNIN
+396 HASKYNVN

-456 EDVKTNGEF
+456 EDIKTNGEF

-476 THKIG
+476 THKVG
-481 YIIVDNY
+481 YVIVSNY
-488 FSFGTPEEYLENKYW
+488 FSYGTPDEYLENKYW
-503 YNIPKSKI
+503 
-511 RD
+511 RM

>member
-1 MSNIEKKLWKVRVRM
+1 M
-16 NIIIPATGV
+16 NIIIPATGI
-25 GKRFKEAGYKELK
+25 GKRFKEAGYKDLK
-38 PFIKVMKNKVILDYV
+38 PFIKVVKDKVILDYV

-58 VQNDIF
+58 TQKDIF
-64 YFIVQEREKSKFED
+64 YFIVQECEKNKFED
-78 FALSRKINAK
+78 FILSRKINAK

-93 GEKLGPAGSLYGVV
+93 GQKLGPAGSLYGVV
-107 SQLQDILDEE
+107 SQLQDILNEE

-128 WNYKDFLQFAQKNL
+128 WNYRDFIQFTQENL

-165 AACKVYDDTYKV
+165 AVCKVYDNTYKV

-215 EAKDMASGEY
+215 EAKDKVFGEY
-225 YVSVTNNYIEN
+225 YISMTNNYLEN

-252 KDFEYV
+252 KDFEYA
-258 KEKLNSQDVNNEKT
+258 KKKLNSQDVNNEKI

-300 PLGKTSIIEN
+300 PLGKTCIIDN
-310 IIDTLKNVDTNII
+310 IINTLNDVETNII
-323 CVGAQDHEKYWEN
+323 CVGAQDHKKYWES
-336 IKQEIRFVK
+336 IKQEVRFVK

-354 YKESCGDLSGNV
+354 YKESCGNLSGDV

-372 LIAKHVNKEF
+372 LIAKHITKEF

-396 HASKYNIN
+396 HASKYNVN

-444 SLLLEYINKIFQ
+444 SLL
-456 EDVKTNGEF
+456 
-465 YIDNVFELLIK
+465 
-476 THKIG
+476 
-481 YIIVDNY
+481 
-488 FSFGTPEEYLENKYW
+488 
-503 YNIPKSKI
+503 
-511 RD
+511 

>member
-1 MSNIEKKLWKVRVRM
+1 M
-16 NIIIPATGV
+16 NIIIPATGI
-25 GKRFKEAGYKELK
+25 GKRFKEAGYKDLK
-38 PFIKVMKNKVILDYV
+38 PFIKVVKDKVILDYV

-58 VQNDIF
+58 TQKDIF
-64 YFIVQEREKSKFED
+64 YFIVQECEKNKFED
-78 FALSRKINAK
+78 FILSRKINAK

-93 GEKLGPAGSLYGVV
+93 GQKLGPAGSLYGVV
-107 SQLQDILDEE
+107 SQLQDILNEE

-128 WNYKDFLQFAQKNL
+128 WNYRDFIQFTQENL

-165 AACKVYDDTYKV
+165 AVCKVYDNTYKV

-215 EAKDMASGEY
+215 EAKDKVFGEY
-225 YVSVTNNYIEN
+225 YISMTNNYLEN

-252 KDFEYV
+252 KDFEYA
-258 KEKLNSQDVNNEKT
+258 KKKLNSQDVNNEKI

-300 PLGKTSIIEN
+300 PLGKTCIIDN
-310 IIDTLKNVDTNII
+310 IINTLNDVETNII
-323 CVGAQDHEKYWEN
+323 CVGAQDHKKYWES
-336 IKQEIRFVK
+336 IKQEVRFVK

-354 YKESCGDLSGNV
+354 YKESCGNLSGDV

-372 LIAKHVNKEF
+372 LIAKHITKEF

-396 HASKYNIN
+396 HASKYNVN

-434 MIGSFYFKEN
+434 
-444 SLLLEYINKIFQ
+444 
-456 EDVKTNGEF
+456 
-465 YIDNVFELLIK
+465 
-476 THKIG
+476 
-481 YIIVDNY
+481 
-488 FSFGTPEEYLENKYW
+488 
-503 YNIPKSKI
+503 
-511 RD
+511 

>member
-1 MSNIEKKLWKVRVRM
+1 M
-16 NIIIPATGV
+16 NIIIPATGI

-38 PFIKVMKNKVILDYV
+38 PFIKVMKDKVILDYV
-53 VECFD
+53 IECFD
-58 VQNDIF
+58 TQKDVF
-64 YFIVQEREKSKFED
+64 YFIIQECEKNKFED
-78 FALSRKINAK
+78 FILSRKINAK

-93 GEKLGPAGSLYGVV
+93 GQKLGPAGSLYGVV
-107 SQLQDILDEE
+107 SQLQDILNEE

-128 WNYKDFLQFAQKNL
+128 WNYRDFIQFTQENL

-165 AACKVYDDTYKV
+165 AVCKVYDNTYKV

-215 EAKDMASGEY
+215 EAKDKVFGEY
-225 YVSVTNNYIEN
+225 YISMTNNYLEN

-252 KDFEYV
+252 KDFEYA
-258 KEKLNSQDVNNEKT
+258 KKKLNSQDVNNEKI

-310 IIDTLKNVDTNII
+310 IIDTLKDVETKII
-323 CVGAQDHEKYWEN
+323 CVGAQDHKKYWES
-336 IKQEIRFVK
+336 IKQEVRFVK

-354 YKESCGDLSGNV
+354 YKESCGNLSGDV

-372 LIAKHVNKEF
+372 LIAKHITKEF

-396 HASKYNIN
+396 HASKYNVN
-404 NPHYFTWVDGENNKI
+404 NSHYFTWVDGENNKI
-419 DNIFVKNRSNDANLV
+419 DNIFVKNRSND
-434 MIGSFYFKEN
+434 
-444 SLLLEYINKIFQ
+444 
-456 EDVKTNGEF
+456 
-465 YIDNVFELLIK
+465 
-476 THKIG
+476 
-481 YIIVDNY
+481 
-488 FSFGTPEEYLENKYW
+488 
-503 YNIPKSKI
+503 
-511 RD
+511 